1 MTSLSNNHN
10 RLLSN
15 FMKPNRNDLFYPFE
29 QVFDKFFNDLY
40 SDLSPNSLKAK
51 SGFPRWD
58 IYQTED
64 EWVVEI
70 AATGCEPDD
79 VTVEILPTENSNYNR
94 MLKISGRVAESFQL
108 GDQVAYSVRE
118 LRRSSFERFVYLP
131 NDITGDPK
139 ATMKNGILKLAW
151 DLPLAK
157 KKLEA
162 KKIEI
167 KKLDK

>member
-1 MTSLSNNHN
+1 MTSLSNNN
-10 RLLSN
+10 RLLSSLV
-15 FMKPNRNDLFYPFE
+15 KPNRNELFYPFE

-58 IYQTED
+58 IYQSDD
-64 EWVVEI
+64 EWVVEV

-79 VTVEILPTENSNYNR
+79 VTVEILPTENSNYHR
-94 MLKISGRVAESFQL
+94 MLKISGRVAENFQL
-108 GDQVAYSVRE
+108 SDNVTYSVRE

-131 NDITGDPK
+131 NDVAGDPR

-157 KKLEA
+157 RKPEA

-167 KKLDK
+167 KKLDD